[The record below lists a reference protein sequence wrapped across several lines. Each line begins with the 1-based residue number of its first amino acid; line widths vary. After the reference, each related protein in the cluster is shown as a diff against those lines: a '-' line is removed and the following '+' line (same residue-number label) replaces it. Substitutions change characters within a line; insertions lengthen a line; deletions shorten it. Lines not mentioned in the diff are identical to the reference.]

1 MPNRWAVKYTNTFHM
16 FHLLYTV
23 FLQWSKIEKKCFSKC
38 CISKNFSSTFVKN
51 KNPHLSGPAQ
61 FRPVVFKG
69 QLYRKNMHI
78 YEVMIQL
85 LTYPRKRKLYL
96 ALVEASELERGKINY
111 LRVVNSLPRLILLLI
126 FSFKSTQLYQWRD
139 PTGNS
144 GVIEVF

>member
-16 FHLLYTV
+16 FHVLYTV

-38 CISKNFSSTFVKN
+38 CISKNFSSIFVKN

-61 FRPVVFKG
+61 
-69 QLYRKNMHI
+69 NMHI

-85 LTYPRKRKLYL
+85 LTYPRKRKLYS
-96 ALVEASELERGKINY
+96 ALVEASELERGKISY